1 MRYRVVCALL
11 CAAPIL
17 SLPAQSEPA
26 RYSGIATAI
35 FDASLGI
42 SYPGLVQD
50 RVASLGAHVK
60 KGEVLLQLED
70 TPEQYEVSRRRIMFE
85 DKSELQA
92 AAHRRETLQ
101 REYEVSK
108 RLYESTKSV
117 SREELEKRELEARIA
132 TADHEKLQVIEKRE
146 EIELRMAEDQFARR
160 KVLAP
165 VDGVV
170 THLFVE
176 RGEYVKVE
184 QPVLRLVNTDECHF
198 SCNVP
203 STETARFKEGATLPL
218 EFNLP
223 GGRVEVSGKVVFVSP
238 IIDPASGLREV
249 RLLFPN
255 REHVISPG
263 EKGAVLCP

>member
-1 MRYRVVCALL
+1 MLHRIACVLL
-11 CAAPIL
+11 CAAPL
-17 SLPAQSEPA
+17 FPFPARSESA

-50 RVASLGAHVK
+50 RLAVLGARVK
-60 KGEVLLQLED
+60 KGDVLLQLED
-70 TPEQYEVSRRRIMFE
+70 TPEQYEVARRRVLLE
-85 DKSELQA
+85 DTSELQA

-101 REYEVSK
+101 REYEVSR
-108 RLYESTKSV
+108 RLYENTKSV

-132 TADHEKLQVIEKRE
+132 AADHEKLKVIEKRE

-203 STETARFKEGATLPL
+203 SSETSRFQEGATLPL

-223 GGRVEVSGKVVFVSP
+223 SGRVEIPGKVVFVSP

-255 REHVISPG
+255 PEHLVSPG
-263 EKGAVLCP
+263 EKGSVLCP

>member
-1 MRYRVVCALL
+1 MSIRALCALL
-11 CAAPIL
+11 CAAPL
-17 SLPAQSEPA
+17 LPAVAQQEPA
-26 RYSGIATAI
+26 RYSGIAAAI
-35 FDASLGI
+35 YDASLGI
-42 SYPGLVQD
+42 SYPGLVED
-50 RVASLGAHVK
+50 RVVSLGARVR
-60 KGEVLLQLED
+60 KGDVLLQLED
-70 TPEQYEVSRRRIMFE
+70 TAEDYEVKRRKLMLE
-85 DKSELQA
+85 DKSELNA
-92 AAHRRETLQ
+92 AAHRRETLRQ
-101 REYEVSK
+101 EYEVSR

-117 SREELEKRELEARIA
+117 SREELEKRELESRIA
-132 TADHEKLQVIEKRE
+132 TADHEKLQVIEQRE

-198 SCNVP
+198 ICNVP
-203 STETARFKEGATLPL
+203 STETARFKEGAALPL

-223 GGRVEVSGKVVFVSP
+223 SGRVEIPGKVVFVSP

-249 RLLFPN
+249 KLLFPN
-255 REHVISPG
+255 RDHVVSPG